1 MNAVVDGRAVLVT
14 IALSHYCEKARWALD
29 RVGLPYREQP
39 HVPLLHRLATARGE
53 AGTVPVLVHGA
64 RRWADSTQILEHADA
79 HQGGGL
85 LYSRDIAL
93 RSEVAAWEERFD
105 SELGPHTR
113 RWAYAHLL
121 PDAAL
126 MRRLWGHQA
135 PRREAALLPLLMPL
149 ARRLVRAAYR
159 ITPDS
164 GQRSLQRVHAVFA
177 QVDVQLADGRPFLVG
192 DRFSAADLT
201 FAALA
206 APVLFPPEC
215 RAVMP
220 ALDAVPAAMRAQ
232 IVALRDSAAG
242 RFGLRLYAQERG
254 GAACAAPGAGG

>member
-1 MNAVVDGRAVLVT
+1 MSAVVDGRAVLVT
-14 IALSHYCEKARWALD
+14 IPLSHYCEKARWALD

-39 HVPLLHRLATARGE
+39 HVPLLHRLATVRGE
-53 AGTVPVLVHGA
+53 AGTVPVLVLGA

-79 HQGGGL
+79 QQGGGL
-85 LYSRDIAL
+85 LYPRDGAQ

-105 SELGPHTR
+105 TELGPHTR
-113 RWAYAHLL
+113 RWTYAHLL
-121 PDAAL
+121 SDAAQ
-126 MRRLWGHQA
+126 MRRLWGHHA
-135 PRREAALLPLLMPL
+135 PRHEAAVLPLILPL

-164 GQRSLQRVHAVFA
+164 GQRSLERVHAVFA
-177 QVDVQLADGRPFLVG
+177 QVDAQLADGRPFLVG
-192 DRFSAADLT
+192 ERFSAADLS

-232 IVALRDSAAG
+232 IVGLRDSAAG

-254 GAACAAPGAGG
+254 GACAAPAAGG